1 MSAGSVPHAACLGLL
16 LAGAVAPPQQAP
28 TASPPAD
35 GAGVHVT
42 IETFAIDRKGTW
54 SAGSDEADL
63 FPGTPG
69 VLEKS
74 VTLVGKDKN
83 RTQDKVTIK
92 ARLTPEA
99 GPRQEAGCVLRAV
112 FETRRGAGRPDDTP
126 IDRRE
131 AVVTLAAGEE
141 RLVDVYA
148 SPLIAGRVAM
158 RVSCSP
164 SRSEAKS
171 QPDMVTL
178 DVSVQKD
185 AEGEPAEI
193 LRSQRLVASL
203 GHEAGTVVTAN
214 ATLPDAEDGS
224 KRYRRAQ
231 IDAALTP
238 LLIVA
243 GKLQI
248 DVHVT
253 GEIATF
259 GTGGKMVSYPID
271 HSETFIV
278 APSEP
283 RSFKVEITARG
294 PDEGWKQVTLTIGV
308 IARF

>member
-1 MSAGSVPHAACLGLL
+1 MSAGSVRQAACLGLL
-16 LAGAVAPPQQAP
+16 LAGAAPPPLQAAA
-28 TASPPAD
+28 ASPPAD
-35 GAGVHVT
+35 GAAVHVT
-42 IETFAIDRKGTW
+42 IETFAIHRKGTW

-74 VTLVGKDKN
+74 ITLAGRDRNK
-83 RTQDKVTIK
+83 TQDKVTIK
-92 ARLTPEA
+92 ASLTPDAGAHPEA
-99 GPRQEAGCVLRAV
+99 ACVLHAV

-126 IDRRE
+126 IDRRDTQ
-131 AVVTLAAGEE
+131 VSLATGEE

-148 SPLIAGRVAM
+148 SPLNEGRVAM
-158 RVSCSP
+158 RVRCDP
-164 SRSEAKS
+164 SRPEANS
-171 QPDMVTL
+171 LPDMVAL

-193 LRSQRLVASL
+193 LRSQRLVATL

-231 IDAALTP
+231 IEAALTP

-243 GKLQI
+243 GRLQI

-253 GEIATF
+253 GEIATV
-259 GTGGKMVSYPID
+259 GTGGKMVPYPID

-294 PDEGWKQVTLTIGV
+294 PDEGWKQVTLTVGL